1 MYYPSGY
8 TLGDGPATRCKRA
21 GKTPTSRHGVAV
33 VEFVFVATIAFVL
46 FFAAFEFCRVAMIR
60 HTADNAVYE
69 GARRGIIP
77 GGRVEDVSNTTRRI
91 LRSVGVDDVRVT
103 VTPATIAR
111 DTENITVA
119 IRIPLDSNSLVP
131 TNFFRGKV
139 IGRSLTMRREGNR

>member
-69 GARRGIIP
+69 GARCALPPVHRSAPRDRGRSGP
-77 GGRVEDVSNTTRRI
+77 RVLRASGAAIWRGVETPR
-91 LRSVGVDDVRVT
+91 LRS
-103 VTPATIAR
+103 AR
-111 DTENITVA
+111 
-119 IRIPLDSNSLVP
+119 L
-131 TNFFRGKV
+131 
-139 IGRSLTMRREGNR
+139 

>member
-69 GARRGIIP
+69 AARRGIIP
-77 GGRVEDVSNTTRRI
+77 GGRVQDVSSTARRI
-91 LRSVGVDDVRVT
+91 LNAVGVDDVRIT
-103 VTPATIAR
+103 VTPADITR
-111 DTENITVA
+111 ETEDVTVA
-119 IRIPLDSNSLVP
+119 
-131 TNFFRGKV
+131 
-139 IGRSLTMRREGNR
+139 